1 MQKDSI
7 AANDAPRTH
16 PHSGP
21 LTGLIMRKLKTTR
34 LIMKVKMKAEEMR
47 RMLRLRC

>member
-1 MQKDSI
+1 MQVDSI

-16 PHSGP
+16 SHSRP
-21 LTGLIMRKLKTTR
+21 LTGLIMRKLKATR

-47 RMLRLRC
+47 RTL